1 MSNYTPA
8 TATVIAAVPY
18 TGGQDATSLTSA
30 PTGTG
35 FASTCDTTQY
45 HAVWYRYTTT
55 ASQTLLALNVQG
67 VTGMGNYAPYVS
79 IWTGTPSAL
88 TQYQIIGPSTT
99 QSFCGDLSGDAY
111 FQVPVTPFTIYYFQV
126 TDANNTGPL
135 GDDLLVRLVAFAYAP
150 TYPAGECAD
159 TVVSGIW
166 CCQDGEADTAVVV
179 LNADLSRRASVS
191 FAPALVNQIKSNR
204 TDTFYVVTHPNGG
217 GVGTIHAVDLNGNVV
232 DTWTL
237 PANSITAKVGAVA
250 RDGSVFYYGSKAAG
264 AAVHA
269 YDLVARTALADLT
282 AGFTTEFLQGL
293 SDGYVASDGT
303 ILFAYTDDGSGQT
316 VRIRR
321 FNPNGSV
328 NHTYTIA
335 GGLNYYNHFAF
346 ADDTPG
352 SFWVWG
358 YGGLSQQNAIFQR
371 IDLTSAAVIATVN
384 DVPVMGTSGFSQSC
398 PFSISNS
405 CPLVILPVP
414 VPIPDTLSSSPPTAF
429 PAGSILINDDSDGFP
444 AMLLTSSSTSG
455 CDTFLRNTPTTV
467 VPAPDLTTIERAI
480 RMVRTAP
487 HLWDNADA
495 HRLTYPGLQLLVST
509 NGRDDHE
516 APLTMYLQWSDD
528 GARTWSNLHPI
539 EGFALGQNKFRFIW
553 RRLGQSR
560 DRVFR
565 VINSDSAQITLID
578 ALLTPEPTET
588 AS

>member
-1 MSNYTPA
+1 MIA
-8 TATVIAAVPY
+8 TLPFV
-18 TGGQDATSLTSA
+18 GGQDAASLEAA
-30 PTGTG
+30 PTGTLYP
-35 FASTCDTTQY
+35 STCDATQY
-45 HAVWYRYTTT
+45 HAVWYRYTPT

-67 VTGMGNYAPYVS
+67 VTGLGNYAPQVS
-79 IWTGTPSAL
+79 IWTGTPGAL
-88 TQYQIIGPSTT
+88 TQYQIVGLSET

-111 FQVPVTPFTIYYFQV
+111 FQVPVTPFTTYYVQV

-159 TVVSGIW
+159 TVASGVW
-166 CCQDGEADTAVVV
+166 CCQDGEADTDVVV

-191 FAPALVNQIKSNR
+191 FAPAFVNQIKSNR

-217 GVGTIHAVDLNGNVV
+217 GVGTIHAVDLSGNIV

-237 PANSITAKVGAVA
+237 PADSITAKVGAVA

-269 YDLVARTALADLT
+269 YDLVARTALSDLT

-303 ILFAYTDDGSGQT
+303 ILLAYTDDGSGQT

-335 GGLNYYNHFAF
+335 GGLNYFNHFAF

-371 IDLTSAAVIATVN
+371 VDLTSAAVIATV
-384 DVPVMGTSGFSQSC
+384 DSVPVMGTSGYSGQANA

-414 VPIPDTLSSSPPTAF
+414 VPIPDTISSSPPTTF

-444 AMLLTSSSTSG
+444 AMLLTSSSASG
-455 CDTFLRNTPTTV
+455 NAVFLLNTPTTV
-467 VPAPDLTTIERAI
+467 VPAPDLPTVVRTIR
-480 RMVRTAP
+480 RMRTAP
-487 HLWDNADA
+487 HLWDGASA
-495 HRLTYPGLQLLVST
+495 HRLRYPGFQLLVES
-509 NGRDDHE
+509 GVEVPD
-516 APLTMYLQWSDD
+516 AGPLTFTLQWSDD
-528 GARTWSNLHPI
+528 GGHTWSHLHTIAGAKIGQYRYRFWWHNL
-539 EGFALGQNKFRFIW
+539 GV
-553 RRLGQSR
+553 SR

-565 VINSDSAQITLID
+565 VIDDNDAVSTIID
-578 ALLTPEPTET
+578 ALLVPDPIEG
-588 AS
+588 AN